1 MSKKLYISL
10 LILFISFV
18 TISQTRPCTI
28 YLKSGETITDMRG
41 YSNNKYFKYYKKVG
55 DRFNKIKLEK
65 IESVSLEDKS
75 GNITKLRFLPVKGK
89 KRIQNVEEVVLGEL
103 ELYRKLIA
111 GYNTASYFQYY
122 IRKKSQDKLTLI
134 GHDSFGNK
142 KKKPILY
149 PFLENCPELIK
160 KIENEDFH
168 IVRDLSLIIGTYNIT
183 CALNK
188 D

>member
-1 MSKKLYISL
+1 MSKKLYLSI

-89 KRIQNVEEVVLGEL
+89 KRIQNVEEVVL
-103 ELYRKLIA
+103 
-111 GYNTASYFQYY
+111 
-122 IRKKSQDKLTLI
+122 
-134 GHDSFGNK
+134 
-142 KKKPILY
+142 
-149 PFLENCPELIK
+149 ENCPELIK

>member
-1 MSKKLYISL
+1 MNKKLYINL
-10 LILFISFV
+10 LVLFISFV

-65 IESVSLEDKS
+65 IESVSLVEKS
-75 GNITKLRFLPVKGK
+75 GNITKLRFLPVKDK
-89 KRIQNVEEVVLGEL
+89 KRIQKVEEVVLGEL
-103 ELYRKLIA
+103 ELYRKLTG
-111 GYNTASYFQYY
+111 GYNIPSYFEYF
-122 IRKKSQDKLTLI
+122 IRKKGQDKLTFI

-142 KKKPILY
+142 KKKTILY

-160 KIENEDFH
+160 KIENEEFH
-168 IVRDLSLIIGTYNIT
+168 IIRDLNLIIGTYNIT